1 MLDQD
6 KILNFLK
13 VTGPTLPTKV
23 AKNIN
28 TDILLASA
36 HLSDL
41 SSQGKVKI
49 SKLKIG
55 GSPLYYLPGDESQLY
70 NFASG
75 NINPK
80 DLLVLDELKEKKIL
94 RESNLELIQRVGLRN
109 LPDFAV
115 PLNVRVSDKIEL
127 FWKWHLSSNDD
138 ANQMIGAMLT
148 GVKETV
154 LLEEVPAV
162 EGKLAEVAEIEVIP
176 AESETKQ
183 EIPIVAEEISKSVE
197 SDEPAQ
203 PAQEETEEPA
213 EKEET
218 AEKEQRGKALSSVKP
233 ETEPEKQQEQ
243 EASIKEEAKPIEEE
257 ELKEKEEVKF
267 KEEKQKKLT
276 EEKKSSEEKKPFL
289 QKVKE
294 KIIRKKKKVV
304 VDDFSPQVQSFFETL
319 RIMIENKDI
328 IRKNSEINYFVK
340 VPSAVGHIIYFCK
353 AKSKS
358 KCDEKDLSTA
368 YMEAQVKKLPL
379 LFLYTNEITKKAEEM
394 LESGVFENAVIRKL
408 NNRTE

>member
-1 MLDQD
+1 MQDQD

-13 VTGPTLPTKV
+13 VTGPTLPAKV

-55 GSPLYYLPGDESQLY
+55 GSPLYFLPGQESQLY
-70 NFASG
+70 SFASG

-80 DLLVLDELKEKKIL
+80 DLLVLDELKDKNIL

-115 PLNVRVSDKIEL
+115 PLNVRVGEEIEL
-127 FWKWHLSSNDD
+127 FWKWHLLSNDE
-138 ANQMIGAMLT
+138 ANQMIGTLLS

-154 LLEEVPAV
+154 TAPLEEVPKV
-162 EGKLAEVAEIEVIP
+162 
-176 AESETKQ
+176 
-183 EIPIVAEEISKSVE
+183 
-197 SDEPAQ
+197 
-203 PAQEETEEPA
+203 EEPVPVVE

-218 AEKEQRGKALSSVKP
+218 KEKVEPVQEQLKEEVPVEKEVEEPKQEEAVPVLKDDDKEEVEVVEQKQDE
-233 ETEPEKQQEQ
+233 ETTKQET
-243 EASIKEEAKPIEEE
+243 IKEK
-257 ELKEKEEVKF
+257 ELKEPTKKEQ
-267 KEEKQKKLT
+267 QKKLT
-276 EEKKSSEEKKPFL
+276 EEKKEVEEKKPFL
-289 QKVKE
+289 QKVKD
-294 KIIRKKKKVV
+294 KITRKKKKVV
-304 VDDFSPQVQSFFETL
+304 NDDFSPQVKEYFQTL
-319 RIMIENKDI
+319 RVMIESTDI
-328 IRKNSEINYFVK
+328 IRKNSEINYSVK

-353 AKSKS
+353 AKSKN
-358 KCDEKDLSTA
+358 KCDEKDISAA
-368 YMEAQVKKLPL
+368 YMEAQTKKLPL

-394 LESGVFENAVIRKL
+394 LDSGVFENAVIRKID
-408 NNRTE
+408 NETK

>member
-13 VTGPTLPTKV
+13 VTGPTLPSKV

-41 SSQGKVKI
+41 SSQGKIKI

-80 DLLVLDELKEKKIL
+80 DLLVLDELKGKKIL

-109 LPDFAV
+109 LKDFAI
-115 PLNVRVSDKIEL
+115 PLNVKVGDEIEL
-127 FWKWHLSSNDD
+127 FWKWHMLTNDD
-138 ANQMIGAMLT
+138 ANQMIGEMLT

-154 LLEEVPAV
+154 PVEEVPPIEEKV
-162 EGKLAEVAEIEVIP
+162 EVAETEVIP

-183 EIPIVAEEISKSVE
+183 ETPIAAEEISK
-197 SDEPAQ
+197 PA
-203 PAQEETEEPA
+203 EFDEPA
-213 EKEET
+213 EKEIEET
-218 AEKEQRGKALSSVKP
+218 LEKEAEEGTEQ
-233 ETEPEKQQEQ
+233 EPE
-243 EASIKEEAKPIEEE
+243 ASKEEAKPIEEE
-257 ELKEKEEVKF
+257 ETKEKEEP
-267 KEEKQKKLT
+267 KEQQKKLT
-276 EEKKSSEEKKPFL
+276 EDKKPFL

-294 KIIRKKKKVV
+294 KITRKKKKVV
-304 VDDFSPQVQSFFETL
+304 EDEFSPKIKDYFETL
-319 RIMIENKDI
+319 RIIIENKDI
-328 IRKNSEINYFVK
+328 IRKNSEINYSVK

-353 AKSKS
+353 AKSKG
-358 KCDEKDLSTA
+358 KCDEKDLSAA

-394 LESGVFENAVIRKL
+394 LESGVFENVVVRKID
-408 NNRTE
+408 NESK

>member
-138 ANQMIGAMLT
+138 ANQMIGTMLT

-154 LLEEVPAV
+154 PLEEVPEIEEKVVEQIEEVEESNEEAV
-162 EGKLAEVAEIEVIP
+162 EVEQEVPEEQEV
-176 AESETKQ
+176 ESEVVKETK
-183 EIPIVAEEISKSVE
+183 
-197 SDEPAQ
+197 
-203 PAQEETEEPA
+203 
-213 EKEET
+213 
-218 AEKEQRGKALSSVKP
+218 
-233 ETEPEKQQEQ
+233 QEQ

-257 ELKEKEEVKF
+257 ELKEKEEEKPVTESKDSESSDNPAEVKEEV
-267 KEEKQKKLT
+267 KLKEKQKKLT
-276 EEKKSSEEKKPFL
+276 EEKKPAEEKKPFL

-294 KIIRKKKKVV
+294 KITRKKKKVV

-408 NNRTE
+408 NNRIE

>member
-55 GSPLYYLPGDESQLY
+55 GSPLYFLPGQESQLY
-70 NFASG
+70 DFASG
-75 NINPK
+75 NINSK
-80 DLLVLDELKEKKIL
+80 DLLVLDQLKEKNIL

-115 PLNVRVSDKIEL
+115 PLNVRVGEEIEL
-127 FWKWHLSSNDD
+127 FWKWHLLSNDE
-138 ANQMIGAMLT
+138 ANQMIGTLLT

-154 LLEEVPAV
+154 TAPLEEVPEV
-162 EGKLAEVAEIEVIP
+162 EEKVEEQIEEVE
-176 AESETKQ
+176 ETKQ
-183 EIPIVAEEISKSVE
+183 EAEVVVGKEKPEVVEEIKQ
-197 SDEPAQ
+197 EP
-203 PAQEETEEPA
+203 
-213 EKEET
+213 
-218 AEKEQRGKALSSVKP
+218 
-233 ETEPEKQQEQ
+233 

-257 ELKEKEEVKF
+257 ELKEKEEIKSVTESKDSESSDKPAEVKEEVKI

-276 EEKKSSEEKKPFL
+276 EEKKVIEEKKELEQKKESIEEKKPFL

-304 VDDFSPQVQSFFETL
+304 EDEFSPQVQVFFDGL
-319 RIMIENKDI
+319 RILTENKDV
-328 IRKNSEINYFVK
+328 IRKNSEINYSVK

-358 KCDEKDLSTA
+358 KCDEKDISAA

-394 LESGVFENAVIRKL
+394 LESGVFENVVVRKI
-408 NNRTE
+408 NNGE

>member
-55 GSPLYYLPGDESQLY
+55 GSPLYFLPGQESQLY
-70 NFASG
+70 DFASG

-80 DLLVLDELKEKKIL
+80 DLLVLDELKDKNIL

-115 PLNVRVSDKIEL
+115 PLNVRVGDGIEL
-127 FWKWHLSSNDD
+127 FWKWHLLSNDE
-138 ANQMIGAMLT
+138 ANQMIGTLLS

-154 LLEEVPAV
+154 TAPLEEVPKV
-162 EGKLAEVAEIEVIP
+162 
-176 AESETKQ
+176 
-183 EIPIVAEEISKSVE
+183 
-197 SDEPAQ
+197 
-203 PAQEETEEPA
+203 EEPVPVVE

-218 AEKEQRGKALSSVKP
+218 KEKVEPVQEQLKEEVPVEKEVEEPKQEEAVPVLKDDDKEEVEVVEQKQDE
-233 ETEPEKQQEQ
+233 ETTKQET
-243 EASIKEEAKPIEEE
+243 IKEK
-257 ELKEKEEVKF
+257 ELKEPTKKEQ
-267 KEEKQKKLT
+267 QKKLT
-276 EEKKSSEEKKPFL
+276 EEKKEVEEKKPFL
-289 QKVKE
+289 QKVKD
-294 KIIRKKKKVV
+294 KITRKKKKVV
-304 VDDFSPQVQSFFETL
+304 NDDFSPQVKEYFQTL
-319 RIMIENKDI
+319 RVMIESTDI
-328 IRKNSEINYFVK
+328 IRKNSEINYSVK

-353 AKSKS
+353 AKSKN
-358 KCDEKDLSTA
+358 KCDEKDISAA
-368 YMEAQVKKLPL
+368 YMEAQTKKLPL

-394 LESGVFENAVIRKL
+394 LDSGVFENAVIRKID
-408 NNRTE
+408 NETK

>member
-55 GSPLYYLPGDESQLY
+55 GSPLYFLPGQDSPLY
-70 NFASG
+70 DFASG
-75 NINPK
+75 NINSK
-80 DLLVLDELKEKKIL
+80 DLLVLDQLKEKNIL

-154 LLEEVPAV
+154 PLEEVPEIEEKVVEQIEEVEESNEEAV
-162 EGKLAEVAEIEVIP
+162 EVEQEVPEEQEV
-176 AESETKQ
+176 ESEVVKETK
-183 EIPIVAEEISKSVE
+183 
-197 SDEPAQ
+197 
-203 PAQEETEEPA
+203 
-213 EKEET
+213 
-218 AEKEQRGKALSSVKP
+218 
-233 ETEPEKQQEQ
+233 QEQ
-243 EASIKEEAKPIEEE
+243 EASSKEEAKPIEEE
-257 ELKEKEEVKF
+257 ELKEKEEEKPVTESKDSESSDDPAEVKEEVKI

-289 QKVKE
+289 QKVKD
-294 KIIRKKKKVV
+294 KITRKKKKVV

-408 NNRTE
+408 NNRIE

>member
-138 ANQMIGAMLT
+138 ANQMIGTMLT

-154 LLEEVPAV
+154 PLEEVPEIEEKVVEQIEEVEESNEEAV
-162 EGKLAEVAEIEVIP
+162 EVEQEVPEEQEV
-176 AESETKQ
+176 ESEVVKETK
-183 EIPIVAEEISKSVE
+183 
-197 SDEPAQ
+197 
-203 PAQEETEEPA
+203 
-213 EKEET
+213 
-218 AEKEQRGKALSSVKP
+218 
-233 ETEPEKQQEQ
+233 QEQ

-257 ELKEKEEVKF
+257 ELKEKEEEKPVTESKDSESSDDPAEVKEEVKI

-276 EEKKSSEEKKPFL
+276 EEKKPAEEKKPFL

-294 KIIRKKKKVV
+294 KITRKKKKVV

-408 NNRTE
+408 NNRIE

>member
-138 ANQMIGAMLT
+138 ANQMIGTMLT

-154 LLEEVPAV
+154 PLEEVPEIEEKVVEQIEEVEESNEEAV
-162 EGKLAEVAEIEVIP
+162 EVEQEVPEEQEV
-176 AESETKQ
+176 ESEVVKETK
-183 EIPIVAEEISKSVE
+183 
-197 SDEPAQ
+197 
-203 PAQEETEEPA
+203 
-213 EKEET
+213 
-218 AEKEQRGKALSSVKP
+218 
-233 ETEPEKQQEQ
+233 QEQ

-257 ELKEKEEVKF
+257 ELKEKEEEKPVTESKDSESSDNPAEVKEEV
-267 KEEKQKKLT
+267 KLKEKQKKLT

-289 QKVKE
+289 QKVKD
-294 KIIRKKKKVV
+294 KITRKKKKVV

-408 NNRTE
+408 NNRIE

>member
-80 DLLVLDELKEKKIL
+80 DLLVLGELKEKKIL

-138 ANQMIGAMLT
+138 ANQMIGTMLT

-154 LLEEVPAV
+154 PLEEVPEIEEKVVEQIEEVEESNEEAV
-162 EGKLAEVAEIEVIP
+162 EVEQEVPEEQEV
-176 AESETKQ
+176 ESEVVKETK
-183 EIPIVAEEISKSVE
+183 
-197 SDEPAQ
+197 
-203 PAQEETEEPA
+203 
-213 EKEET
+213 
-218 AEKEQRGKALSSVKP
+218 
-233 ETEPEKQQEQ
+233 QEQ

-257 ELKEKEEVKF
+257 ELKEKEEEKPVTESKDSESSDNPAEVKEEV
-267 KEEKQKKLT
+267 KLKEKQKKLT

-289 QKVKE
+289 QKVKD
-294 KIIRKKKKVV
+294 KITRKKKKVV

-408 NNRTE
+408 NNRIE